1 MPIFTVY
8 AETEEQ
14 LRGGKGQVALTSTQ
28 AAAKLGTHERS
39 IRTFVKQG
47 LLTPCPEK
55 SGSQVLYLEHDVM
68 LLLESR
74 RKAHY

>member
-14 LRGGKGQVALTSTQ
+14 LRNGKGQVALTSTQ
-28 AAAKLGTHERS
+28 AAAKLGIHERR
-39 IRTFVKQG
+39 IRAFVNQG

-55 SGSQVLYLEHDVM
+55 SGCSPLYLEHDVM
-68 LLLESR
+68 ILLESR